1 MKALRHM
8 VESNIRNLKSLG
20 VALESYSSLLSPVL
34 LSKLPADA
42 WLIQSRKETDDYCN
56 LDGLLKVMED
66 EIEVRLCVGAS
77 LSKSSEKGL
86 PTAMSMVTESNSKL
100 LILVI
105 VSKPINTKNATIICL

>member
-20 VALESYSSLLSPVL
+20 VASESYSSLLSPVL

-66 EIEVRLCVGAS
+66 EIEVRERVGAS
-77 LSKSSEKGL
+77 LKSSEKGL
-86 PTAMSMVTESNSKL
+86 PTAMSMVTESKTPNSCYCQQ
-100 LILVI
+100 
-105 VSKPINTKNATIICL
+105 TH